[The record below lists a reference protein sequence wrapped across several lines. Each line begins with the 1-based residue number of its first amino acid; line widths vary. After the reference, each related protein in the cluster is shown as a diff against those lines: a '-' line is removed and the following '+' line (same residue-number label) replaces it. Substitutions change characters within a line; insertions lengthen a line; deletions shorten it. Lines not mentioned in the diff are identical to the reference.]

1 MQLQKKNG
9 MNMGSKNSVLLALAA
24 MALTVS
30 ILWVTS
36 NSVAPREATWEDTLS
51 EAQSG
56 GYRLISTSDLAREYE
71 ARGEKLLLVDTRQE
85 WEYRTGHI
93 RGAAN
98 FPIEPTWWS
107 RWRKADALEAVLGPD
122 KDRLIV
128 FY

>member
-1 MQLQKKNG
+1 MGNKK
-9 MNMGSKNSVLLALAA
+9 SVLLALGSV
-24 MALTVS
+24 ALTVF

-36 NSVAPREATWEDTLS
+36 NSVAPRESTWEDTLS

-56 GYRLISTSDLAREYE
+56 GYRLITTSELAREYDTR
-71 ARGEKLLLVDTRQE
+71 AEKLLLVDTRQE
-85 WEYRTGHI
+85 WEYRSGHI
-93 RGAAN
+93 RGATH

-107 RWRKADALEAVLGPD
+107 RWRKAGALEAVLGPD

>member
-1 MQLQKKNG
+1 
-9 MNMGSKNSVLLALAA
+9 MGSKKSVLLALAA
-24 MALTVS
+24 MALTIF

-36 NSVAPREATWEDTLS
+36 NSVAPREATWEDILN

-56 GYRLISTSDLAREYE
+56 GYRLITTSDLARKYE
-71 ARGEKLLLVDTRQE
+71 TRAEKLLLVDTRQE
-85 WEYRTGHI
+85 WEYRSGHI
-93 RGAAN
+93 LGATN

-107 RWRKADALEAVLGPD
+107 RWRKAGALEAVLGPD